1 MKDSCKRRTGVL
13 MGIDKDGAAP
23 TLSRVVCG
31 FADIKELVAKG
42 RYHVQLPEVRSGH
55 GGLSTINNDYKS
67 YYHTHKY
74 YAHQVYEDYL
84 RYQQRFQRYQE
95 H

>member
-1 MKDSCKRRTGVL
+1 MRKNKG
-13 MGIDKDGAAP
+13 GAAP

-55 GGLSTINNDYKS
+55 GGLPTINSDYKS

-74 YAHQVYEDYL
+74 CVRRAYEDFL
-84 RYQQRFQRYQE
+84 HCQQHFQQYQE

>member
-1 MKDSCKRRTGVL
+1 MKK
-13 MGIDKDGAAP
+13 DKDGAAP

-31 FADIKELVAKG
+31 FADIKVLDAKG

-55 GGLSTINNDYKS
+55 GGLSTINSDYKS

-74 YAHQVYEDYL
+74 YVHQAFAGWIHH
-84 RYQQRFQRYQE
+84 Q
-95 H
+95 

>member
-1 MKDSCKRRTGVL
+1 MKTNKGGT
-13 MGIDKDGAAP
+13 AP
-23 TLSRVVCG
+23 TLTRVVCG
-31 FADIKELVAKG
+31 FADIKVLVAKG

-74 YAHQVYEDYL
+74 YGHVVVPIIVNGVWFLARKVL
-84 RYQQRFQRYQE
+84 FALTWV
-95 H
+95 